1 MKFLQT
7 LQLLISMYSLDSYMS
22 RKKEKIKCFI
32 PPDVSLE
39 GRRLHSFEFG
49 DGCKCDIYYFNGDV
63 SDFIYCILSSKN
75 CSVEF
80 DFNGNF
86 LINGRLKLN
95 SDRVLAL
102 MRVVND
108 FDMLNLRIKQINTD
122 EDIKACII
130 ERIPSIIA
138 GVSKFISI

>member
-1 MKFLQT
+1 
-7 LQLLISMYSLDSYMS
+7 
-22 RKKEKIKCFI
+22 
-32 PPDVSLE
+32 
-39 GRRLHSFEFG
+39 
-49 DGCKCDIYYFNGDV
+49 
-63 SDFIYCILSSKN
+63 
-75 CSVEF
+75 
-80 DFNGNF
+80 
-86 LINGRLKLN
+86 
-95 SDRVLAL
+95 

>member
-1 MKFLQT
+1 MNNLN
-7 LQLLISMYSLDSYMS
+7 DYMS
-22 RKKEKIKCFI
+22 RKEKGKNKLCFI

-122 EDIKACII
+122 EDVKACII

>member
-1 MKFLQT
+1 M
-7 LQLLISMYSLDSYMS
+7 
-22 RKKEKIKCFI
+22 
-32 PPDVSLE
+32 
-39 GRRLHSFEFG
+39 GA
-49 DGCKCDIYYFNGDV
+49 KCDIYYFNGDV

-75 CSVEF
+75 CSVDF

-102 MRVVND
+102 MRVVDD
-108 FDMLNLRIKQINTD
+108 FDMLNLRIKQIDTD